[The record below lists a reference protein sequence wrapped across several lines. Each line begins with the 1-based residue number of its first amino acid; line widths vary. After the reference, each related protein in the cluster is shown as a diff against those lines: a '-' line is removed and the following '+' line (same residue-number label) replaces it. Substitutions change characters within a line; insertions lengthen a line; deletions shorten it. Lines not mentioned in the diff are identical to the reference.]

1 VGCEARKIPA
11 DAEVFFLTSTF
22 IEPTRNQSVPTA
34 AKSLSV
40 LLFQAMSAHL
50 VVGIVAFVCGVACA
64 IASSLVCSEMVDRVN
79 DKLPEESQFSRL
91 WWYWSK
97 YQRLYAEY
105 KRLYP
110 DGDPLRAI
118 RLLQVLGFASFVV
131 LAWGLGLFSR

>member
-1 VGCEARKIPA
+1 MTG
-11 DAEVFFLTSTF
+11 
-22 IEPTRNQSVPTA
+22 
-34 AKSLSV
+34 
-40 LLFQAMSAHL
+40 HL
-50 VVGIVAFVCGVACA
+50 VVGIIAFVCVVACA
-64 IASSLVCSEMVDRVN
+64 IASSLVCSEMVNRVN

-110 DGDPLRAI
+110 DGGLVRTI
-118 RLLQVLGFASFVV
+118 RVLQILGFASFVV